1 MKMLT
6 RSRSTSICKKINGF
20 FYIFKVY
27 KFRVIWVQ
35 LFNTNMI
42 TKIEYSHMCSRYRCF
57 WSNTKK
63 DKKKLSYNNK
73 WYLLKRKWC
82 IYDALKILSTGW
94 TKQRPVYLTFFA
106 CVCTSSSISREEAPR
121 FLIQLGS
128 AIIGAEG
135 LVCLFVCP
143 LICNRQTSD
152 FKTSLIWTIHLN
164 KQQPNV
170 N

>member
-1 MKMLT
+1 
-6 RSRSTSICKKINGF
+6 
-20 FYIFKVY
+20 
-27 KFRVIWVQ
+27 
-35 LFNTNMI
+35 MI
-42 TKIEYSHMCSRYRCF
+42 SVK
-57 WSNTKK
+57 
-63 DKKKLSYNNK
+63 
-73 WYLLKRKWC
+73 KWC
-82 IYDALKILSTGW
+82 IYAALNILSTGL
-94 TKQRPVYLTFFA
+94 TKQRPMYLTCTFFA
-106 CVCTSSSISREEAPR
+106 CVSTSSSISREEAPR

-170 N
+170 NFKKKIKFDIFLIFWYFSDILVHENTCNTKQLSDRNMHVKFYLKINISAFSIQDLSYVEGCFFSG

>member
-20 FYIFKVY
+20 FLYLRYINFELFGSNFLIHICY
-27 KFRVIWVQ
+27 KNWILTLVFPIS
-35 LFNTNMI
+35 LFLVL
-42 TKIEYSHMCSRYRCF
+42 Y
-57 WSNTKK
+57 KK
-63 DKKKLSYNNK
+63 DKQKLSYNNK

-82 IYDALKILSTGW
+82 IYDALKILSTGL
-94 TKQRPVYLTFFA
+94 TKPRHMYLTFFA